1 MTTGDKGDVVEMAH
15 QGTVLAMKG
24 RISRTSVKARHVMNI
39 CNLSETGNGKKNP
52 QKLVYKWGGG
62 SKKDPAQTRKDRGNS
77 SGCPLT
83 STPVLWHAYT
93 HTHHTSRHS
102 HTYIHIQ
109 LCTHTQKMF

>member
-52 QKLVYKWGGG
+52 QKLVYKWGGWKQERTCTN
-62 SKKDPAQTRKDRGNS
+62 KKG
-77 SGCPLT
+77 
-83 STPVLWHAYT
+83 
-93 HTHHTSRHS
+93 
-102 HTYIHIQ
+102 
-109 LCTHTQKMF
+109 